1 MKPYTKRIKEYKEL
15 IQEEYVRDTAVQ
27 KTVRRCSDIM
37 AAGEDIR
44 LSYIE
49 FLYSQMQF
57 VKKKWWG
64 LQGAVL
70 LLLWI
75 ILRNSGNTEDMGRI
89 LGILSIVFADLIIPE
104 IWKNQRYSVME
115 VEGAAFYTLRQI
127 CAARI
132 LMFAAVDLLMFTVF
146 FAVSFYTVQ
155 MSAYRM
161 IMDFLIPFNVSG
173 CICFGML

>member
-104 IWKNQRYSVME
+104 ILKNQ
-115 VEGAAFYTLRQI
+115 I
-127 CAARI
+127 
-132 LMFAAVDLLMFTVF
+132 
-146 FAVSFYTVQ
+146 
-155 MSAYRM
+155 
-161 IMDFLIPFNVSG
+161 
-173 CICFGML
+173 